1 MCMFSER
8 LQVLID
14 PEQRRRLE
22 IEAAARG
29 SSVAALIREAIDATF
44 PSTSGERR
52 AAGQRFLAAEPMPV
66 PEVADLRAELDALRA
81 RRA

>member
-14 PEQRRRLE
+14 PAQRRRLE
-22 IEAAARG
+22 AEAEARG
-29 SSVAALIREAIDATF
+29 SSVAALIRQAIDATF
-44 PSTSGERR
+44 PSTSDERR
-52 AAGQRFLAAEPMPV
+52 AAGQRFLAAESMPV